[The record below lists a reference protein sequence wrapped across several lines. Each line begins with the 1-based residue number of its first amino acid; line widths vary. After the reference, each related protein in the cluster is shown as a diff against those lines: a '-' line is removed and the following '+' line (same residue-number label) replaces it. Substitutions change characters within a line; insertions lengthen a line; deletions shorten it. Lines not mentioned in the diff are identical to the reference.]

1 MDFKCIYCFSMEW
14 EFAQLTG
21 LMDQVGFKDNDIEKF
36 GQDPVKSIVREAI
49 QNSCDALDIQNGKT
63 KVEVVIKKGKVDKNL
78 LSNFAEIELHLKN
91 CIALTTDPSEI
102 QEIDRHLEAI
112 EDDEYSYLEI
122 SDYNTMGMGLI
133 PFESLT
139 QGIFKSTHKHPGS
152 QGSKG
157 VGKAA
162 YYASSYLRTM
172 LISTLNDEGN
182 RFRGVAKI
190 SSHLSVD
197 VPAVKMNYKGFYGGV
212 DLVDNNDIP
221 VLFQRT
227 ELGTSIFV
235 MGLWPSQSLDE
246 EIICEVLRNY
256 WFAIYKEQLVVSVND
271 IEINA
276 TNIEQY
282 VTQYFI
288 DYKDYKTGDK
298 QNPRPYLETVK
309 NGREYKKTVA
319 HIGEC
324 SLWLSKND
332 AFNLGAV
339 ARFRKTKMLIYKE
352 NDLDVGFAGVF
363 LCDNDEGNIFLKEI
377 ENDAHDIWSEK
388 INKNKKDH
396 ASVTLSE
403 IKEFIR
409 ESYVDYSGIS
419 GKSSFTVDAIDS
431 LFNFSGGGRKTKRKT
446 APKVDTDPELDIDT
460 GGTGSDPDGT
470 SEPQTRV
477 RRIDSAKFKA
487 HVDPADNSIYYSLHI
502 TGNSNSGVQR
512 FKIHIGTDSSKEAIN
527 IISSS
532 GGQLNDSVLTLEI
545 SQINVV
551 HRIVLDST
559 FLVAPYLVSIID

>member
-1 MDFKCIYCFSMEW
+1 MKW
-14 EFAQLTG
+14 EFAQLTD

-49 QNSCDALDIQNGKT
+49 QNSCDALDIDNGKT
-63 KVEVVIKKGKVDKNL
+63 QVKVVIKKGKVDKIL
-78 LSNFAEIELHLKN
+78 LSNFAKIESHLKN
-91 CIALTTDPSEI
+91 CIALTKDPSEI
-102 QEIDRHLEAI
+102 QEIQRHIDAI
-112 EDDEYSYLEI
+112 ETDTYSYLEI
-122 SDYNTMGMGLI
+122 SDYNTMGMGQV

-172 LISTLNDEGN
+172 LISTLNNEGN

-190 SSHLSVD
+190 SSHLSMD
-197 VPAVKMNYKGFYGGV
+197 FPAEKLNYKGFYGGV
-212 DLVDNNDIP
+212 ELVENNNIHQ
-221 VLFQRT
+221 LFRRT

-235 MGLWPSQSLDE
+235 IGLWPSQSLDV
-246 EIICEVLRNY
+246 EIIFEVLRNY
-256 WFAIYKEQLVVSVND
+256 WFAIYKEQLVVIVNNL
-271 IEINA
+271 EINA
-276 TNIEQY
+276 TNIEQF
-282 VTQYFI
+282 VTKYFK

-309 NGREYKKTVA
+309 NGKEYKKDIA
-319 HIGEC
+319 NIGEC

-332 AFNLGAV
+332 DFNLGAV

-388 INKNKKDH
+388 INKNKKDY

-409 ESYVDYSGIS
+409 ASYVNYSGIS
-419 GKSSFTVDAIDS
+419 GKSTFSVDAIDS

-446 APKVDTDPELDIDT
+446 APKVDTDPEPYTDT
-460 GGTGSDPDGT
+460 GGTGGDPDGI

-487 HVDPADNSIYYSLHI
+487 HIDLADNSIYYSLHI
-502 TGNSNSGVQR
+502 TGTSNSGVQR
-512 FKIHIGTDSSKEAIN
+512 FRIHIGTDSSKEAIS

-532 GGQLNDSVLTLEI
+532 GGQLIDNVLTLDI
-545 SQINVV
+545 SQINLVDK
-551 HRIVLDST
+551 IVLDST
-559 FLVAPYLVSIID
+559 FLVAPYLVSIND

>member
-1 MDFKCIYCFSMEW
+1 MEW
-14 EFAQLTG
+14 KFAQLSD
-21 LMDQVGFKDNDIEKF
+21 LMDRVGFKDNDIEKF
-36 GQDPVKSIVREAI
+36 GLDPAKSIVREAI
-49 QNSCDALDIQNGKT
+49 QNSCDALDIDNGKT
-63 KVEVVIKKGKVDKNL
+63 QVKVVIKKGEVAKDL
-78 LSNFAEIELHLKN
+78 LPNFVEIEQHLRT
-91 CIALTTDPSEI
+91 CIALTSDPSEI
-102 QEIDRHLEAI
+102 QEIERHLAAI
-112 EDDEYSYLEI
+112 EADAYSYLEI
-122 SDYNTMGMGLI
+122 SDYNTMGMGQA

-139 QGIFKSTHKHPGS
+139 QGIFKSTKFNTGS

-172 LISTLNDEGN
+172 LISTLNHEGN

-190 SSHLSVD
+190 SSHYSLKA
-197 VPAVKMNYKGFYGGV
+197 PIEKLNYKGFYGGV
-212 DLVDNNDIP
+212 ELVDNTDIP
-221 VLFQRT
+221 VLFQRS

-235 MGLWPSQSLDE
+235 MGLWPSPGLDE

-282 VTQYFI
+282 VTHYFT

-298 QNPRPYLETVK
+298 QNPRPFLETVK
-309 NGREYKKTVA
+309 QGKEYKKTIA

-363 LCDNDEGNIFLKEI
+363 LCDNDEGNVFLKEI

-388 INKNKKDH
+388 INKNKKDE
-396 ASVTLSE
+396 ARVTLSE

-409 ESYVDYSGIS
+409 ESYVDYSGMS

-446 APKVDTDPELDIDT
+446 APKPDTDLDPDPVPDDT
-460 GGTGSDPDGT
+460 GGDPDGT
-470 SEPQTRV
+470 RKPHNRV

-502 TGNSNSGVQR
+502 TGTSNSGVQR
-512 FKIHIGTDSSKEAIN
+512 FRIHIGTDSSKEAIN

-532 GGQLNDSVLTLEI
+532 GGQLNDNVLTLDI
-545 SQINVV
+545 SRIKVV
-551 HRIVLDST
+551 DRIVLDST

>member
-1 MDFKCIYCFSMEW
+1 MISNVYIVISMKW
-14 EFAQLTG
+14 EFAELTG

-36 GQDPVKSIVREAI
+36 GQDPAKSIVREAI
-49 QNSCDALDIQNGKT
+49 QNSCDALNIQNGK
-63 KVEVVIKKGKVDKNL
+63 KQVEVVIKKGKVDKNL
-78 LSNFAEIELHLKN
+78 LLNFAEIEQHLKN
-91 CIALTTDPSEI
+91 CIALTTDPSEK
-102 QEIDRHLEAI
+102 QEIERHLEAI

-139 QGIFKSTHKHPGS
+139 QGIYISRGKLPGS

-190 SSHLSVD
+190 SSHNSLN
-197 VPAVKMNYKGFYGGV
+197 VPIEKLNYKGFYGGV
-212 DLVDNNDIP
+212 ELVDNNDIP
-221 VLFQRT
+221 ALFQRT

-256 WFAIYKEQLVVSVND
+256 WFAIFKEQLVVCVND
-271 IEINA
+271 VAINA

-282 VTQYFI
+282 VKQYFI

-309 NGREYKKTVA
+309 NGKEYKKTIA

-339 ARFRKTKMLIYKE
+339 SRFRKTKMLIYKE
-352 NDLDVGFAGVF
+352 NDLDVGFTGVF
-363 LCDNDEGNIFLKEI
+363 LCDNDEGNVFLKEI

-388 INKNKKDH
+388 INKNKKDD
-396 ASVTLSE
+396 ANVTLSE

-431 LFNFSGGGRKTKRKT
+431 LFNFSGCGRKTKRKT
-446 APKVDTDPELDIDT
+446 APKVDTDPETDT
-460 GGTGSDPDGT
+460 EDDT

-487 HVDPADNSIYYSLHI
+487 HVDPVDNSIYYSLHI

-512 FKIHIGTDSSKEAIN
+512 FKIYIGTDSSKEAIN
-527 IISSS
+527 ITSSS
-532 GGQLNDSVLTLEI
+532 GGQLNDNVLILDI
-545 SQINVV
+545 SRIKVV
-551 HRIVLDST
+551 DRIVLDST

>member
-1 MDFKCIYCFSMEW
+1 MEW
-14 EFAQLTG
+14 KFAQLTD

-36 GQDPVKSIVREAI
+36 GLDPAKSIVREAI
-49 QNSCDALDIQNGKT
+49 QNSCDALDIDNGKT
-63 KVEVVIKKGKVDKNL
+63 QVKVVIKEGKVEKSL
-78 LSNFAEIELHLKN
+78 LPNFAKIESHLKN
-91 CIALTTDPSEI
+91 CIELTTDPSEI
-102 QEIDRHLEAI
+102 QEIQRHIDAI
-112 EDDEYSYLEI
+112 ETDTYSYLEI
-122 SDYNTMGMGLI
+122 SDYNTIGMGQV

-139 QGIFKSTHKHPGS
+139 QGIFKSTKFNTGS

-190 SSHLSVD
+190 SSHLSLD
-197 VPAVKMNYKGFYGGV
+197 VPAEKLNYKGFYGGV

-221 VLFQRT
+221 LLFQRT

-235 MGLWPSQSLDE
+235 MGLWTSPGLDE
-246 EIICEVLRNY
+246 EIIYEVLRNY

-282 VTQYFI
+282 VAHYFT

-309 NGREYKKTVA
+309 NGKEYKKEIA
-319 HIGEC
+319 NIGEC

-332 AFNLGAV
+332 DFNLGAV

-363 LCDNDEGNIFLKEI
+363 LCDNNDGNVFLKEI

-388 INKNKKDH
+388 INKNKKDE
-396 ASVTLSE
+396 AKVTLKE

-409 ESYVDYSGIS
+409 ESYVDYSGMS

-431 LFNFSGGGRKTKRKT
+431 LFNFSAGGRKTKRKT
-446 APKVDTDPELDIDT
+446 APKPDTDPKRVRTDDDSDDPIDPI
-460 GGTGSDPDGT
+460 D
-470 SEPQTRV
+470 PQTRV

-487 HVDPADNSIYYSLHI
+487 HIDPADQSIYYSLHI
-502 TGNSNSGVQR
+502 TGTSNAGVQR
-512 FKIHIGTDSSKEAIN
+512 FRIHIGTDSSKEAIN

-532 GGQLNDSVLTLEI
+532 GGQLNDNVLTLDI
-545 SQINVV
+545 SQINLVDK
-551 HRIVLDST
+551 IVLDST
-559 FLVAPYLVSIID
+559 FLVAPYLVSIND

>member
-1 MDFKCIYCFSMEW
+1 MEW
-14 EFAQLTG
+14 KFAQLTD

-36 GQDPVKSIVREAI
+36 GLDPAKSIVREAI
-49 QNSCDALDIQNGKT
+49 QNSCDALDIDKGQTQVK
-63 KVEVVIKKGKVDKNL
+63 VVIKKGKVDKDL
-78 LSNFAEIELHLKN
+78 LPNFTEIESHLRN
-91 CIALTTDPSEI
+91 CIVLTTDPSEI
-102 QEIDRHLEAI
+102 QEIVRHLEAI
-112 EDDEYSYLEI
+112 EADEYTYLEI
-122 SDYNTMGMGLI
+122 SDYNTMGMGKT

-139 QGIFKSTHKHPGS
+139 QGIFKSTKFNTGS

-190 SSHLSVD
+190 SSHLSLD
-197 VPAVKMNYKGFYGGV
+197 DPAEKLNYKGFYGGV
-212 DLVDNNDIP
+212 DLVDNKDIP
-221 VLFQRT
+221 GLFQRT

-235 MGLWPSQSLDE
+235 MGLWPSPGLDE

-282 VTQYFI
+282 VAQYFT

-309 NGREYKKTVA
+309 NGKEYKKTIA
-319 HIGEC
+319 NIGEC

-332 AFNLGAV
+332 SFNLGAV

-363 LCDNDEGNIFLKEI
+363 LCDNDEGNVFLKEI

-388 INKNKKDH
+388 INKNKKEE
-396 ASVTLSE
+396 ARVTLSE

-409 ESYVDYSGIS
+409 ESYVDYSGMS

-446 APKVDTDPELDIDT
+446 APKPDTDTDTDP
-460 GGTGSDPDGT
+460 GTGSTGDDPDGT
-470 SEPQTRV
+470 SDPQTRV

-487 HVDPADNSIYYSLHI
+487 HVDPADNSIYYSLHV
-502 TGNSNSGVQR
+502 TGTSNSGLQR
-512 FKIHIGTDSSKEAIN
+512 FRIHIGTDSSKEAIN

-532 GGQLNDSVLTLEI
+532 GGQLNDSVLTLDI
-545 SQINVV
+545 SKIKVV
-551 HRIVLDST
+551 DRIVLDST